1 MAQLKDLLVSG
12 ASRFIGASMFNN
24 DVHAAGQFYI
34 DNTTDASS
42 YSTGALII
50 AGGVGIAKKLYVN
63 GATNIAGITT
73 ISNNTASST
82 TANGAL
88 VVTGGIGVGGKV
100 TIGSSGFS
108 SGGSGSIIGSLTVNP
123 ATASDTALT
132 VGASGKASGVKVY
145 GKIVVDGTGS
155 FGDTTV
161 TKLTATTGTTS
172 TTNALLYAKY
182 GILDIENYTSHTYLG
197 HYDTTNGS
205 QWRSSNNK
213 HLITGSGNSNKTT
226 LTVKGHI
233 LPSQTTANASSTD
246 YSYSSTANA
255 SGGED
260 IGSTSMQW
268 RSGHFYSLEVATM
281 PVGTQ
286 DSPNLVV
293 NKRYLDSRF
302 EALIGTTQLTT
313 LQALAEA
320 FQASDQDL
328 NQALIASMG
337 TLMPFLNNTTDEAI
351 VRFSDTS
358 GHIQN
363 SIPTINDDGRINAPY
378 MSLGTNATS
387 NQTVLVLTGNS
398 SLSGTLSVNGIS
410 TFNNNVILESG
421 AQSNGNIIPDTSRNK
436 TLGNSTNIWGT
447 LYTDAIQIGNFTLST
462 HTVDG
467 YENLAFI
474 WTALS

>member
-12 ASRFIGASMFNN
+12 SSRFISASTFNDN
-24 DVHAAGQFYI
+24 VQIGGQLYI
-34 DNTTDASS
+34 NNTTNASS
-42 YSTGALII
+42 TSTGALIS
-50 AGGVGIAKKLYVN
+50 AGGVGIAGQLYVGN
-63 GATNIAGITT
+63 ITNLAGITT
-73 ISNNTASST
+73 ISNNTNST
-82 TANGAL
+82 STANGAL
-88 VVTGGIGVGGKV
+88 VVTGGIGVGNKI
-100 TIGSSGFS
+100 TIGSGGFS
-108 SGGSGSIIGSLTVNP
+108 STGAGSITNSLTINP
-123 ATASDTALT
+123 STVSDTALT

-155 FGDTTV
+155 FGNTTV

-182 GILDIENYTSHTYLG
+182 GILDIENYSSHTYLG

-205 QWRSSNNK
+205 QWRSNDNK
-213 HLITGSGNSNKTT
+213 HLITGNGNSSKTT

-246 YSYSSTANA
+246 YNYNPTVNSN
-255 SGGED
+255 GED
-260 IGSTSMQW
+260 IGSTTKQW

-281 PVGTQ
+281 PDTNN
-286 DSPNLVV
+286 PNLVV
-293 NKRYLDSRF
+293 NKRYLDNRF
-302 EALIGTTQLTT
+302 ESLIGTTQLTT

-328 NQALIASMG
+328 NQALIASMS

-378 MSLGTNATS
+378 LSIGTNATS
-387 NQTVLVLTGNS
+387 NQTVLNITGNS
-398 SLSGTLSVNGIS
+398 SLGGTLGVNGASI
-410 TFNNNVILESG
+410 FYNNVTLENG
-421 AQSNGNIIPDTSRNK
+421 AQSNGNILPDTSRNK
-436 TLGNSTNIWGT
+436 TLGNSTNIWGNV
-447 LYTDAIQIGNFTLST
+447 YTDAIQIGNFTLST
-462 HTVDG
+462 HEVDG
-467 YENLAFI
+467 YQNLAFI